1 MIEHRCDFGNMV
13 RSMCGGAS
21 VSKMAM
27 MFVMVSLMLV
37 GVGHCS
43 VSVVDSNDLLGI
55 NGVGS
60 RTGDESSVSLM
71 WGIADT
77 TASVGHFF
85 NYTIPHD
92 AFRGNDLKYK
102 VTEAGKDALPRWL
115 VFSPTKQLLQG
126 MPTSSD
132 LGQYYVEVVAVGH
145 NGDQAKD
152 IFSIFVNEDAG
163 PATGSTLRFKE
174 GGPKTVRCKR
184 SEPETAVSIVVDVD
198 IDNLGAQ
205 ERLDFLT
212 KFVSHLNLAE
222 DMVKINQVGLKPLT
236 DASALVSGAGDAKTL
251 QTPGS
256 FVSWLVGCG
265 RVQQDHMQ
273 ALQQVETDSSNG
285 VMANAIGY
293 PVHVWHVTNS
303 RFQEHKRR
311 KRQAVRPTA
320 TPAVTPTLPI
330 RGPTDTIR
338 ATGADQ
344 EAMTRPVPTLYSPSF
359 GIQPTKTMAP
369 MEKTATPGQ
378 GGTPVMS
385 TKVPGGMK
393 PSVVMPDEKPMTKT
407 QVLPTKTYVMTD
419 VMPSKSM
426 PMPTNAP
433 TRKPESGACKDLVP
447 VVKEPIKNML
457 FSVGEIIRYKIP
469 DNTFYDCR
477 VGNTRKLRLILM
489 ANITTVLPP
498 DYWIK
503 FDSRKQ
509 LIQGLPMEANIGK
522 HTFNMIGFNADEAD
536 TVAKNTFNITIIPDP
551 RSATGQLNHEVSMT
565 LDYDFEKFSSST
577 ENKIS
582 FMNKVAKLNG
592 ERNAKNFKMN
602 RVTKGS
608 TVVSWTN
615 TNLASPDCPVDQIK
629 TMMSKF
635 VQEDGTLSKEAT
647 RGMKPFNL
655 KGVGVVPLG
664 ACENDPNFP
673 VLAVTKDDTDEP
685 SSPDGTDTTDETTE
699 DEDPPVTP
707 EPVPTSTEGVRTG
720 SAGGGQSDDIWI
732 TTVVPAVVIVAILLL
747 ALLIACILY
756 RKKRKGK
763 MNLEDQNTF
772 VNKGVPVIFQD
783 ELDEKPTD
791 SSKPL
796 LMEGQPPCP
805 PPEYQRG
812 DSQGSTPPV
821 NHKQPQF
828 DHDDHIEDTNVTS
841 PLYQPPPPVT
851 ASSGNKQPR
860 PHVPQPAYRSQP
872 PSIPP

>member
-1 MIEHRCDFGNMV
+1 MTKHRCEC
-13 RSMCGGAS
+13 RSIAVKYMCGSAA
-21 VSKMAM
+21 VSKMAVV
-27 MFVMVSLMLV
+27 FVLVSLMLAS
-37 GVGHCS
+37 VGHCS
-43 VSVVDSNDLLGI
+43 ISVVDSNDIWGI
-55 NGVGS
+55 SSHGS
-60 RTGDESSVSLM
+60 RTGDDSSVSLM
-71 WGIADT
+71 WGVADT

-85 NYTIPHD
+85 NYTIPQD
-92 AFRGNDLKYK
+92 AFKGNGLQYK
-102 VTEAGKDALPRWL
+102 VMEAGKDSLPRWL
-115 VFSPTKQLLQG
+115 VFSPKKQLLKG
-126 MPTSSD
+126 LPTSSD
-132 LGQYYVEVVAVGH
+132 LGQYNIEVVAVGL
-145 NGDQAKD
+145 NGEQAKD
-152 IFSIFVNEDAG
+152 IFSIFVNEDTG
-163 PATGSTLRFKE
+163 PAAGSTLRFKE

-198 IDNLGAQ
+198 VDNLGAQ
-205 ERLDFLT
+205 ERLAILT
-212 KFVSHLNLAE
+212 KLVSHLNLAE
-222 DMVKINQVGLKPLT
+222 DMVKLSQVGQKPLT

-285 VMANAIGY
+285 VMADAIGY
-293 PVHVWHVTNS
+293 PIHVWHVTNS

-311 KRQAVRPTA
+311 KRQAIRATA

-338 ATGADQ
+338 ATGTEQD
-344 EAMTRPVPTLYSPSF
+344 AMTRPVPTLDSPSF

-369 MEKTATPGQ
+369 MEKTAS
-378 GGTPVMS
+378 PVMP

-393 PSVVMPDEKPMTKT
+393 PSVVMPEEKPMTKT

-419 VMPSKSM
+419 VMPSKSV
-426 PMPTNAP
+426 PMPTDAP
-433 TRKPESGACKDLVP
+433 TRKPESGACRDLVP
-447 VVKEPIKNML
+447 VVKEPMKNMMY
-457 FSVGEIIRYKIP
+457 SVGEVIRYKIP
-469 DNTFYDCR
+469 ENTFYDCR
-477 VGNTRKLRLILM
+477 VGNTRKLRLLLM
-489 ANITTVLPP
+489 ANTTTALPS

-503 FDSRKQ
+503 FDMKKQ
-509 LIQGLPMEANIGK
+509 LIQGLPLEGNIGK
-522 HTFNMIGFNADEAD
+522 HLFNLIGYNADQAD
-536 TVAKNTFNITIIPDP
+536 TVAKTAFNITIIPDP
-551 RSATGQLNHEVSMT
+551 RSASGQLNHEVSMT

-582 FMNKVAKLNG
+582 FLNKVAKLNG

-602 RVTKGS
+602 SVTKGS

-615 TNLASPDCPVDQIK
+615 TDLASPDCPVDQIK
-629 TMMSKF
+629 AMMSKF
-635 VQEDGTLSKEAT
+635 VQEDGSLNKEAI

-673 VLAVTKDDTDEP
+673 VLPGTKDDTDDP
-685 SSPDGTDTTDETTE
+685 SSPDGTDTTDDTSV
-699 DEDPPVTP
+699 DENPPVTP
-707 EPVPTSTEGVRTG
+707 EPEPTTTEGVRAG
-720 SAGGGQSDDIWI
+720 SAGGAQSDDIWI